1 MGLAQQFI
9 QLPVW
14 AVVGASENPDKFGY
28 KITVR
33 LQSAGKEVFPVNPKP
48 GQINGREFYPDLS
61 SLPKLPD
68 VVDLVVPPPVAL
80 QMVEECGKLGIKR
93 IWFQPGTRSP
103 EASRRCREL
112 GIDLVDD
119 SCVLVE
125 LERQGQ

>member
-33 LQSAGKEVFPVNPKP
+33 LQSAGKEVFPSTLNR
-48 GQINGREFYPDLS
+48 QINGREFYPDLS

-68 VVDLVVPPPVAL
+68 VDLRAV
-80 QMVEECGKLGIKR
+80 
-93 IWFQPGTRSP
+93 
-103 EASRRCREL
+103 CRWPCKWWRNAANWE
-112 GIDLVDD
+112 
-119 SCVLVE
+119 
-125 LERQGQ
+125 